1 MIGVPPNANAI
12 KVSIVPTGCCRK
24 GFDSTYPQRLNGII
38 TKDEFEE
45 SIKNIN
51 RAKSFRI
58 TLIICALISV
68 LIIMGSIA
76 LFIVNSKTIDSSGKR
91 GSTQLIGIGLGILA
105 VGILF
110 WPISFFVTRMLIP
123 LMMRRSIAKE
133 SNKYSL
139 RSPKPCSWRLNAL
152 RWWGGRSSHGRRSGL
167 IYSILIDIGN
177 STVPQ

>member
-12 KVSIVPTGCCRK
+12 KVSLVPTGCCRK

-76 LFIVNSKTIDSSGKR
+76 LFIVNSK
-91 GSTQLIGIGLGILA
+91 IGIGLGILA

-110 WPISFFVTRMLIP
+110 WPISFFVIRMLIP
-123 LMMRRSIAKE
+123 SMMRRSIAKE

-152 RWWGGRSSHGRRSGL
+152 RWWGGRSSH
-167 IYSILIDIGN
+167 
-177 STVPQ
+177 